1 MTAKD
6 WRLKIHQ
13 GNRLEQLLSAMDISV
28 TELYRRTNISRNTIV
43 AKIKAESIEEKYILA
58 FSEALGIEPAYFA
71 GTDNPDHFA
80 AISLT
85 SAHEKIT
92 TLTATVDDLKGQNEL
107 LRNQLSINARYI
119 DQLEKQNAAR
129 VSSELEKDEKEP
141 KRGS

>member
-43 AKIKAESIEEKYILA
+43 AKIKAESIEEKYIL
-58 FSEALGIEPAYFA
+58 A